1 MSNTHLTVF
10 KLKTV
15 RGEDIVVL
23 GRTSV
28 RMVLSVGNLPMRM
41 TIIVSDNVC
50 TQERQYAFGYTH
62 LPREIRNLQE
72 WVQDPSYYII
82 QTLRKGIVEE
92 LLHGC
97 YDINKWIHIARRKG
111 WGSKLIAPR
120 FTIAN
125 PTIYVYFAHLPF
137 RDSIVTSFV
146 WHNPQTT
153 EMNRLPIPINTPEY
167 ALHYWVQPRFFLMKW
182 GSYISR
188 QGIWSSLIVYGH
200 LQV

>member
-1 MSNTHLTVF
+1 MHHRNKQNVLEKEIEPINDDNKSEPIMSNTHLTVF

-72 WVQDPSYYII
+72 
-82 QTLRKGIVEE
+82 
-92 LLHGC
+92 
-97 YDINKWIHIARRKG
+97 
-111 WGSKLIAPR
+111 
-120 FTIAN
+120 
-125 PTIYVYFAHLPF
+125 
-137 RDSIVTSFV
+137 
-146 WHNPQTT
+146 
-153 EMNRLPIPINTPEY
+153 
-167 ALHYWVQPRFFLMKW
+167 
-182 GSYISR
+182 
-188 QGIWSSLIVYGH
+188 
-200 LQV
+200 